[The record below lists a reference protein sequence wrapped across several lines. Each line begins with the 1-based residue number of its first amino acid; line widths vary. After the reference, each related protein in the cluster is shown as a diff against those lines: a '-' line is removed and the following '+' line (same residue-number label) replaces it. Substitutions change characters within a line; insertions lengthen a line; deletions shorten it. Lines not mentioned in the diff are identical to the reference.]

1 MVCCRG
7 QAAPGHGAYRH
18 LKPGCSQSVLTIDSL
33 EGCDHIVL
41 LTGQP
46 FATPGINSGKIA
58 EAEQLL
64 DQVLEGS
71 PKELG
76 ALVARGTARALR
88 RDLTGAHARAR

>member
-46 FATPGINSGKIA
+46 FATPGV
-58 EAEQLL
+58 EAAAGLNAYDCL
-64 DQVLEGS
+64 DQLWENCGG
-71 PKELG
+71 G
-76 ALVARGTARALR
+76 AAA
-88 RDLTGAHARAR
+88 